1 MYWMESLQHIY
12 CTHTNSEVNSRYS
25 PFSPGVSKMEKYEY
39 RMQKVLGAR
48 GVHLADQDEQ
58 QHGVGLQGLQNTL
71 CAKSRGSCVQIRLP
85 VHRRDYADY
94 PKFSSTRLHDYYLH
108 LKLDLSSAA
117 AR

>member
-1 MYWMESLQHIY
+1 
-12 CTHTNSEVNSRYS
+12 
-25 PFSPGVSKMEKYEY
+25 
-39 RMQKVLGAR
+39 MQRVLGAL

-108 LKLDLSSAA
+108 LKLAPLLQDTSKLEFISLLVGPMLIL
-117 AR
+117 